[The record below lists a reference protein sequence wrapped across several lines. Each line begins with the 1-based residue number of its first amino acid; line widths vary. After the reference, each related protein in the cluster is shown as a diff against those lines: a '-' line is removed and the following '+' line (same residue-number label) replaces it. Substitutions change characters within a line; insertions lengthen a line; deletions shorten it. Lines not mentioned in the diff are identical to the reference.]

1 MVGAPR
7 FHRFARPRVGVT
19 LVELLLVIGLIVI
32 ATGLA
37 LPTFFGG
44 LRAQQLRSAADQLRA
59 DLAQA
64 RNRAMTS
71 GQTLGLIY
79 TENSY
84 TVGPAGDLIDEN
96 EGNLTTPVYQQLQTL
111 PEGIKLAGM
120 SSQGTPRDQAANPT
134 GGTATATAPGAGE
147 VFAYFYPDGTTSTVE
162 FEVFNDKKER
172 LIVSLRGITGVA
184 LVQNAPSENEGIVV
198 AEIPAAKGGTTP

>member
-1 MVGAPR
+1 MVGSSRLHCFPR
-7 FHRFARPRVGVT
+7 SRDGVT
-19 LVELLLVIGLIVI
+19 LIELLLVMALIVI
-32 ATGLA
+32 VMGLA
-37 LPTFFGG
+37 VPTFFGG
-44 LRAQQLRSAADQLRA
+44 LRMQQLRSAADQLRS

-64 RNRAMTS
+64 RNRSMSS

-96 EGNLTTPVYQQLQTL
+96 EGNTTTPVFQQAQTL
-111 PEGIKLAGM
+111 PDGIKLAGM
-120 SSQGTPRDQAANPT
+120 SGQGTPRDSAANP
-134 GGTATATAPGAGE
+134 GDGTTAPSAGE

-162 FEVFNDKKER
+162 FELTNDKNEK

-184 LVQNAPSENEGIVV
+184 LVQNARSQNEGIVV
-198 AEIPAAKGGTTP
+198 AEIPAAKGGTP